1 MAAFVCRE
9 VATDTG
15 IQLNGAEKLAQA
27 LYRKSQTDFTAVCKK
42 GVNALFNHAYANTP
56 VAPSTSTHAG
66 GKLRDSLRAELPS
79 GNNPGVVGYT
89 RTYAPHVEYGHRQQ
103 PGQYVPQ
110 IGKRLKANY
119 VQGQHFLQR
128 SVEEVQPIFIADC
141 KEALK
146 KK

>member
-9 VATDTG
+9 VAADTG
-15 IQLNGAEKLAQA
+15 IKLNGAEKLAQA
-27 LYRKSQTDFTAVCKK
+27 LYQKSQTDFTAVCKK
-42 GVNALFNHAYANTP
+42 GVNALFNRAYANTP
-56 VAPSTSTHAG
+56 VAKSTPWHTG
-66 GKLRDSLRAELPS
+66 GSLQQSLRAELPS
-79 GNNPGVVGYT
+79 SNNPGIVGYIED
-89 RTYAPHVEYGHRQQ
+89 YAPHVEYGHRQQ
-103 PGQYVPQ
+103 PGRYVPQ

-128 SVEEVQPIFIADC
+128 SVEEVQPIFIAGC